1 MSSSSSATLTKPKSI
16 AHWSDPFTFLVVIIG
31 IYMACRNTEMT
42 NIEISV
48 WILVVLSILMCG
60 LEVLRAPWRNT
71 PRPDVPFKDVL
82 KSAAVKWVGSMTGL
96 ALVLFCWWA
105 MQEYQRSQYY
115 PLFYVLPNAL
125 MITPIIVFLTHLF
138 TEWRL
143 GPSGGDGK
151 DLGLFTLGRW
161 KDAQWSGIRDELLTW
176 FIKGFFF
183 AINFCELPKTL
194 KIFRGREDTI
204 MNMPWTQLQP
214 VIIWIIYALIIAA
227 IMPGYLFSAR
237 IFGTHVRRIADT
249 WFAYIVTLI
258 CYSPMVQGV
267 FARWVNF
274 HPVTPEPDWMKPWV
288 SQFHGSEIILY
299 TIGIIIIMSELVHY
313 WAESI
318 FGARSSNL
326 CNRGI
331 ITAGPFHFCKHP
343 VYTAKCFSWILI
355 WLPFMSGDTWLEC
368 VRLTIAFIG
377 VCVIFGARGWAEE
390 RILAEDPEYVQYAL
404 WIDQHGMFA
413 WAGKLVPLLSFRW
426 RLQRWIKRGEIS
438 PSVLPQ

>member
-1 MSSSSSATLTKPKSI
+1 MA
-16 AHWSDPFTFLVVIIG
+16 VIIG
-31 IYMACRNTEMT
+31 IYVTLRSTQIS
-42 NIEISV
+42 NIDLTV
-48 WILVVLSILMCG
+48 YILIGTSIFTCG
-60 LEVLRAPWRNT
+60 LEILRAPWRKT
-71 PRPDVPFKDVL
+71 PRPKVSFGDVL
-82 KSAAVKWVGSMTGL
+82 KSAATKWVGSMTGL

-105 MQEYQRSQYY
+105 MQEYQRAQYS
-115 PLFYVLPNAL
+115 PLFVVLPDGL

-161 KDAQWSGIRDELLTW
+161 KDAKWEGIRDELLTW

-194 KIFRGREDTI
+194 KIFRGREEDI
-204 MNMPWTQLQP
+204 LNMPWPQMQP
-214 VIIWIIYALIIAA
+214 VIVWISYALIIAA

-237 IFGTHVRRIADT
+237 ILGTHVRRIADT

-267 FARWVNF
+267 FARWANF
-274 HPVTPEPDWMKPWV
+274 HPVTPESDWMKPWV
-288 SQFHGSEIILY
+288 SQFHGDEILLY
-299 TIGIIIIMSELVHY
+299 TIGGLIIFFECIHY
-313 WAESI
+313 WAEGI
-318 FGARSSNL
+318 FGLRSSNL

-343 VYTAKCFSWILI
+343 VYAAKCASWLLI

-368 VRLTIAFIG
+368 VWLTIAFII

-390 RILAEDPEYVQYAL
+390 RILAEDPVYVQYAL
-404 WIDQHGMFA
+404 WIDQHGIFA

-426 RLQRWIKRGEIS
+426 RLERWIKRGEIS
-438 PSVLPQ
+438 PSMMPA